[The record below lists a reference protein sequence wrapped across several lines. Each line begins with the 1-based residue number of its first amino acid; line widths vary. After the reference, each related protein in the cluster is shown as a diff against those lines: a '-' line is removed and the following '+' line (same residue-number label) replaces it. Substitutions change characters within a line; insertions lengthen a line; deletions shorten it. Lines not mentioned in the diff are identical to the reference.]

1 MSKSKMNQAASGNA
15 SIPAHTSAQAA
26 AAETPAAPSVPAQE
40 PDIPIQDQLPTYI
53 AVKINSLRPEGPV
66 LAYASATLNGCFAI
80 RGIKIVN
87 GEKGAFV
94 SMPSYKAGGRFQDIC
109 FPITKEFREQL
120 HATVMEAYQQEL
132 AQISQRGQEPPAPVQ
147 KMD

>member
-1 MSKSKMNQAASGNA
+1 MSKSKMNQAVSGNA
-15 SIPAHTSAQAA
+15 SIPAHASAQAA
-26 AAETPAAPSVPAQE
+26 AGESPAAAPAPVQE

-94 SMPSYKAGGRFQDIC
+94 SMPSYKTQGRFQDVC

-120 HATVMEAYQQEL
+120 HATVLEAYQQEL
-132 AQISQRGQEPPAPVQ
+132 AQFAQRAQEPPAPAQ
-147 KMD
+147 NMG

>member
-1 MSKSKMNQAASGNA
+1 MSKSKMNQAVSGNA
-15 SIPAHTSAQAA
+15 SIPAHASAQAA
-26 AAETPAAPSVPAQE
+26 AEESPAAAPVQE

-53 AVKINSLRPEGPV
+53 AVKINSLRPEGTV

-94 SMPSYKAGGRFQDIC
+94 SMPSYKTGGRFQDVC

-132 AQISQRGQEPPAPVQ
+132 AQISQRGQEPPAPAQ

>member
-1 MSKSKMNQAASGNA
+1 MSKSKMNQAVSGNA
-15 SIPAHTSAQAA
+15 SIPAHASAQAA
-26 AAETPAAPSVPAQE
+26 APAPVQE

-53 AVKINSLRPEGPV
+53 AVKNNSLRPEGPV

-94 SMPSYKAGGRFQDIC
+94 SMPSYKTGGRFQDVC

-132 AQISQRGQEPPAPVQ
+132 AQISQRRQEPPAPAQ

>member
-1 MSKSKMNQAASGNA
+1 MPKSKMNQAVSGNA
-15 SIPAHTSAQAA
+15 SIPAHVSAQAA
-26 AAETPAAPSVPAQE
+26 AGESPTATPAPVQE

-94 SMPSYKAGGRFQDIC
+94 SMPSYQAGGCFQDVC
-109 FPITKEFREQL
+109 FPITKDFREQL

-132 AQISQRGQEPPAPVQ
+132 VQISQRAQEPPVPAQ
-147 KMD
+147 NMG

>member
-1 MSKSKMNQAASGNA
+1 MSKSKMNQAVSGNA
-15 SIPAHTSAQAA
+15 SIPAHASAQAA
-26 AAETPAAPSVPAQE
+26 AGESPAAPAQE
-40 PDIPIQDQLPTYI
+40 PDIPIQEQLPTYI

-80 RGIKIVN
+80 RGIKIIN

-94 SMPSYKAGGRFQDIC
+94 SMPSYKTGSRFQDVC

>member
-1 MSKSKMNQAASGNA
+1 MSKSKMNQAVSGNA
-15 SIPAHTSAQAA
+15 SIPTQA
-26 AAETPAAPSVPAQE
+26 PATEQI
-40 PDIPIQDQLPTYI
+40 PDQMSTGISGPEQDVPIQDQLPTYI
-53 AVKINSLRPEGPV
+53 AVKINSLRPEGSV

-94 SMPSYKAGGRFQDIC
+94 SMPSYKTGGRFQDVC

-120 HATVMEAYQQEL
+120 HATVLEAYQQEL
-132 AQISQRGQEPPAPVQ
+132 AQLSQRGQEPPAPAQ
-147 KMD
+147 KMG

>member
-1 MSKSKMNQAASGNA
+1 MSKSKMNQAVSGNA
-15 SIPAHTSAQAA
+15 SIPAHASAQADAGESPA
-26 AAETPAAPSVPAQE
+26 AAPAPVQE

-87 GEKGAFV
+87 GEKGTFV
-94 SMPSYKAGGRFQDIC
+94 SMPSYKTQGRFQDVC

-120 HATVMEAYQQEL
+120 HATVLEAYQQEL
-132 AQISQRGQEPPAPVQ
+132 VQFAQRAQEPPVPAQ
-147 KMD
+147 NMG